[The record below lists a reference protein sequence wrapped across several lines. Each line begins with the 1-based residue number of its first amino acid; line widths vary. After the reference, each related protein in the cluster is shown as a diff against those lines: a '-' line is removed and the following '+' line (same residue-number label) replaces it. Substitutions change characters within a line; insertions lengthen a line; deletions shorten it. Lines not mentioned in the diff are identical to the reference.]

1 MWEIPPRENG
11 EFVANMEDILDLY
24 QQPYDSEVPLVC
36 MDEKPVQ
43 LLEEV
48 REPIPAHKGNPKR
61 VDNEYKRNG
70 TVSVFMVTEPLGG
83 WRHVSV
89 RERRTAVDWA
99 YEIRALL
106 EEYYPEAKRVCLV
119 IDNRNIHKI
128 GSLYEAFPPEKA
140 RELAKR
146 LEIHYTPKH
155 GSWLNIAEVEISAL
169 SRQCLKERIGDIDNL
184 RQEAQAWERNRNE
197 RQKGVDW
204 RFTTSD
210 ARIRLKRLYPHAQC

>member
-24 QQPYDSEVPLVC
+24 QKPYDSEVPLVC

-43 LLEEV
+43 LLEDV
-48 REPIPAHKGNPKR
+48 REPIPARKGNPRR

-70 TVSVFMVTEPLGG
+70 TASVFMFTEPMGG

-99 YEIRALL
+99 YEIRELL
-106 EEYYPEAKRVCLV
+106 EEYYPEVKRVCLV
-119 IDNRNIHKI
+119 IDNLNIHKI

-140 RELAKR
+140 RALARR

-169 SRQCLKERIGDIDNL
+169 SRQCLKERIGDTETL
-184 RQEAQAWERNRNE
+184 RQETQAWERNRNE
-197 RQKGVDW
+197 MQKGVDW

-210 ARIRLKRLYPHAQC
+210 ARIRLKRLYPHVQH

>member
-24 QQPYDSEVPLVC
+24 QQPYDAEVPLVC

-43 LLEEV
+43 LV
-48 REPIPAHKGNPKR
+48 GDVKEPIPAKKGKPKR
-61 VDNEYKRNG
+61 VDNEYTRNG
-70 TVSVFMVTEPLGG
+70 TATVFMYTEPLGG

-99 YEIRALL
+99 YEIRDLL
-106 EEYYPEAKRVCLV
+106 EEYYPEAQRVCLV
-119 IDNRNIHKI
+119 SDNLNIHKL
-128 GSLYEAFPPEKA
+128 GSLYDAFPPEKA
-140 RELAKR
+140 RELARR
-146 LEIHYTPKH
+146 LEIHHTPKH

-169 SRQCLKERIGDIDNL
+169 SRQCLKERIGDIETL

-197 RQKGVDW
+197 LQKGVDW
-204 RFTTSD
+204 RFTSND
-210 ARIRLKRLYPHAQC
+210 ARIRLKRLYPQIQL